1 MKLIEKD
8 KKEILKFLG
17 KHKLMSL
24 STYYKLPW
32 SACVY
37 YLFDDN
43 FNLYFVSNPKTKHC
57 VNISKNS
64 KVSVVIVNSEQD
76 PEGKKKGFQARG
88 NASKVT
94 SVSEIKDII
103 IVWNKRGFVPV
114 TYKIF
119 KKVWKSRFYKVKLNR
134 LQIFDENQTGV
145 KEVRNWKI

>member
-1 MKLIEKD
+1 MKLKEIE
-8 KKEILKFLG
+8 KKEILEFLG

-24 STYYKLPW
+24 GTYYNLPW

-43 FNLYFVSNPKTKHC
+43 LNLYFVSNPKTKHC
-57 VNISKNS
+57 LNISKNS

-94 SVSEIKDII
+94 SVKVLKDII
-103 IVWNKRGFVPV
+103 VAWNKRGFVKL
-114 TYKIF
+114 TYHEF
-119 KKVWKSRFYKVKLNR
+119 KKSWKSRFYRVELSEVQ
-134 LQIFDENQTGV
+134 LFDQSMGEE
-145 KEVRNWKI
+145 KEVRYWKI